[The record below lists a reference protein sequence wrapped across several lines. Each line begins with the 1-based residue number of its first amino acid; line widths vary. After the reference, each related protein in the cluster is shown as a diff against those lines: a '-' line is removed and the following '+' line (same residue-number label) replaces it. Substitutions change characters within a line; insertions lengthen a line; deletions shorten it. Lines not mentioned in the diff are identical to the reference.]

1 VGIFLPS
8 TFSVDVTKGVVEA
21 EALVVTAQG
30 HQWLD
35 DRYGPG
41 GVIAT
46 SMLESI
52 ATPGTE

>member
-1 VGIFLPS
+1 MGIFLPS